1 MGVFHVGCACFPR
14 EFLRRTVAS
23 RFLNL
28 VWGASGH
35 DLSSR
40 IELWG
45 ANGHDLT
52 SRIELWGASGHN
64 LTSRI
69 ELSRINQECQSCC
82 GNGIKSLATIEW
94 GGEWCSRVQMGAV
107 KNERDDATVLP

>member
-1 MGVFHVGCACFPR
+1 MGVFHVFHVGCVCFPR

-23 RFLNL
+23 RFLIL
-28 VWGASGH
+28 VSGASGH
-35 DLSSR
+35 D
-40 IELWG
+40 
-45 ANGHDLT
+45 
-52 SRIELWGASGHN
+52 

-94 GGEWCSRVQMGAV
+94 GEEWCSRVQMGSS
-107 KNERDDATVLP
+107 EE